1 MRSASKA
8 GARTSRDMDR
18 QRQLGNS
25 TRGRQR
31 RGGVASPL
39 GAMPGL
45 VPECGQR
52 GLVHEPAEAEHA
64 PSSARSPGVSCP
76 RAPKGIQRATGA
88 PPPGAAHGVVER
100 RGDGSPEEGLDRR
113 KPNGSGFERTDG
125 CSCLRSV
132 AEVCEDASSSG
143 PRGAP
148 KGSSRGREVARASRS
163 PVTGKA
169 QLDRAKGCWAR
180 TRKPNRQARTSP
192 EPSQDGAPSRPKA
205 FWIRRRTVSNR
216 SFRRRVLARRVNCY
230 A

>member
-1 MRSASKA
+1 MRAPRATWIVRGSSATLHVVDNAAVEWHRPSGRCPASLPNA
-8 GARTSRDMDR
+8 GS
-18 QRQLGNS
+18 
-25 TRGRQR
+25 
-31 RGGVASPL
+31 
-39 GAMPGL
+39 
-45 VPECGQR
+45 EEW
-52 GLVHEPAEAEHA
+52 VHEPAEAEHA

-76 RAPKGIQRATGA
+76 RALQGVRGRLALYRRVRPAFRLRA
-88 PPPGAAHGVVER
+88 R
-100 RGDGSPEEGLDRR
+100 RGSPVEGLERR
-113 KPNGSGFERTDG
+113 KPHGSGFERTDG

-216 SFRRRVLARRVNCY
+216 AFRRRILARRENCY